1 MLEFHVARNVG
12 HPQASNH
19 ASPPEMWAPHE
30 GERGQQIE
38 FAMAELEE
46 SFPLLPTPSTNA
58 PNLGSIQR
66 SFSVSTTPIRNRKD
80 REKNM
85 MDLVTT
91 RQGQI
96 ARNRRLAQAFG
107 LSGPGINDEEFALE
121 LIAPAYPQDL
131 VNWAKANTGYLSTI
145 ERRLERLVKEAR
157 CFNVS
162 LKPMPSEE
170 RAYMHELATI
180 YGVSSESTG
189 QDPYR
194 RVVFYK
200 RDASKVPIITLS
212 THLHA
217 LHREAVRAK
226 QQVNQSRS
234 VTEQRH
240 DNLGENRGWERLPR
254 EEQNTTID
262 AWSDDEE
269 KGEEVCTDDS

>member
-1 MLEFHVARNVG
+1 MIPNALFIHAPHYCISLASRFVVFENQVEYHAHMAQTHGVRNPKVMLEFHVARNVG

-170 RAYMHELATI
+170 
-180 YGVSSESTG
+180 VS
-189 QDPYR
+189 
-194 RVVFYK
+194 VVENVAL
-200 RDASKVPIITLS
+200 DTHTL
-212 THLHA
+212 
-217 LHREAVRAK
+217 
-226 QQVNQSRS
+226 
-234 VTEQRH
+234 
-240 DNLGENRGWERLPR
+240 
-254 EEQNTTID
+254 
-262 AWSDDEE
+262 
-269 KGEEVCTDDS
+269 